1 MGDQREAQVAEDERD
16 VARRAEIVRRSLTQP
31 RGTGGQETA
40 LGQVLALEALRFGW
54 RPEDVGAGGAPHA
67 RWVPVWAT
75 GRGADERLVRTLRC
89 VVDGRLGVWGGRP
102 VVLDLDGRGGLRVR
116 DAVTGER
123 RAGFAAGHG
132 ARLVAAVPHGKRLLA
147 LTGREES
154 DGAGLPGRRES
165 AGTLRLRDVVDG
177 TPVGVPFGPDKGLA
191 MVAAGVVVDGRPA
204 VMCDDRDGL
213 VRVWDPATGREV
225 GGPYAGHAPDGPAS
239 LAVAE
244 RDGRTVVVSVGRW
257 TGVVRVWDP
266 VTGRE
271 IADDGLTGP
280 VREGP
285 PGKAGRIDAL
295 SVGRYGGRTYAAFG
309 GLGRTVRWRALDGA
323 GENGVPEAFV
333 GLEQP
338 VASVEFG
345 VADGRPAVVGLAV
358 DGVVRV
364 WRPERRR
371 HRGGAMD
378 GPGTARRVRVAAR
391 VGGRWLVVGDDPD
404 SGETGVWNPADPR
417 AAVVALTRHRG
428 GVAAMATVTEA
439 GRTLLVTAGHE
450 DRLIRITDLATATAA
465 YPPIDCGAEQPQC
478 LATAVVDGR
487 LAVLVGSAE
496 GTVRVWDLA
505 TGRQLRPVLKPPRED
520 AVPRRITAL
529 AATTTSDDGPAVVL
543 IGRSDHTVRRWELNR
558 WRPLGGP
565 MRGHRRAVSRIVPVR
580 CGGDVL
586 AVTAAGFDPQL
597 WVWDVS
603 TGYARGV
610 PLRGHRGL
618 ITALAATRLGGRP
631 VAVSG
636 GHDGTVRTWDVR
648 QMTELGEPL
657 RFPHRVGSLAALG
670 EEGLIVGFGDDLTLL
685 RPAER
690 APGSDGFSCVG

>member
-1 MGDQREAQVAEDERD
+1 MGDQGEARVAEGEREA
-16 VARRAEIVRRSLTQP
+16 ARRAEIVRRSVTQP
-31 RGTGGQETA
+31 RGTGGQQA
-40 LGQVLALEALRFGW
+40 VPGQVLALEALRFGW
-54 RPEDVGAGGAPHA
+54 RPEDVGAGGASDAP
-67 RWVPVWAT
+67 WVPVWAT
-75 GRGADERLVRTLRC
+75 GRGADERLVRVLRC
-89 VVDGRLGVWGGRP
+89 VVDGRLGVWDGRP
-102 VVLDLDGRGGLRVR
+102 VVLDLDGRGDLRVR

-123 RAGFAAGHG
+123 RAGFAAGG
-132 ARLVAAVPHGKRLLA
+132 GTRLVAAVPDGKRLLA
-147 LTGREES
+147 LTGREEAA

-204 VMCDDRDGL
+204 VVCDDRDGL
-213 VRVWDPATGREV
+213 LRVWDPATGCEI
-225 GGPYAGHAPDGPAS
+225 GDPYAGHAPDGPAS

-257 TGVVRVWDP
+257 TGDVRVWDP
-266 VTGRE
+266 ATGRE

-295 SVGRYGGRTYAAFG
+295 CVRRYRGRTYIAFG
-309 GLGRTVRWRALDGA
+309 GLARTVRWRALDDA
-323 GENGVPEAFV
+323 GENSVPEPFV

-338 VASVEFG
+338 VVYVEFG
-345 VADGRPAVVGLAV
+345 VADGQPAVVGLAF
-358 DGVVRV
+358 DGEVRV

-371 HRGGAMD
+371 HGGAMD
-378 GPGTARRVRVAAR
+378 GPATARRVRATAR
-391 VGGRWLVVGDDPD
+391 VAGRWLVVGDDPD
-404 SGETGVWNPADPR
+404 CGETGAWNPADPQ
-417 AAVVALTRHRG
+417 AAVMALTRHRG
-428 GVAAMATVTEA
+428 GVAAMATLTET

-450 DRLIRITDLATATAA
+450 DRLIRITDLATATPA

-478 LATAVVDGR
+478 LATAVLDGR
-487 LAVLVGSAE
+487 PAVLVGSAE
-496 GTVRVWDLA
+496 GTVRVWEPA
-505 TGRQLRPVLKPPRED
+505 TGRQLRPALKPPRED

-529 AATTTSDDGPAVVL
+529 AATASSDNGPTVVL
-543 IGRSDHTVRRWELNR
+543 IARSDHTVRRWDLNH
-558 WRPLGGP
+558 WQPLGGP

-580 CGGDVL
+580 CGDDVL
-586 AVTAAGFDPQL
+586 AVTAAAFDPQL
-597 WVWDVS
+597 WVWDVT
-603 TGYARGV
+603 TGRARDM

-618 ITALAATRLGGRP
+618 ITGLAVTRLGGRP

-690 APGSDGFSCVG
+690 APGSDGPSSAG